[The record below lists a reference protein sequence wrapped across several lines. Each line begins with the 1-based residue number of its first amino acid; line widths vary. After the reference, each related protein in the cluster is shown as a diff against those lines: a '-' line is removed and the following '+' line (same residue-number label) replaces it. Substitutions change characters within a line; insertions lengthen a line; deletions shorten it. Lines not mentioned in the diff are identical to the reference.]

1 MVALL
6 AVDMG
11 SFFNDFPFWS
21 FIKADARQAAGIED
35 VHQDPNRV
43 EVALRTA
50 LGKAELFRRGI
61 ADRAQDM
68 GVVAGVLL
76 QIAGNVK
83 ISQDQLVT
91 IIKNIFWLDVP
102 VDDGGRLL
110 LQDIQHVQ
118 QLADQVMDLVRVEF
132 VGL

>member
-1 MVALL
+1 M
-6 AVDMG
+6 
-11 SFFNDFPFWS
+11 
-21 FIKADARQAAGIED
+21 
-35 VHQDPNRV
+35 
-43 EVALRTA
+43 
-50 LGKAELFRRGI
+50 GKAELFRRGI

-91 IIKNIFWLDVP
+91 IIKNNFWLDVP